1 MTTDGKLVRDRI
13 PELIRQSGR
22 CNEVRHLSGG
32 ELAKALAAK
41 LCEEAQE
48 SAEALGNR
56 QALVEELADLTEVM
70 SALTASL
77 GIGQQEILD
86 AAAEKALRRGV
97 FETGAWVATA
107 D

>member
-1 MTTDGKLVRDRI
+1 VTDGKLVRDKI
-13 PELIRQSGR
+13 PDLIRQSDR
-22 CNEVRHLSGG
+22 YVEVRYLSGE
-32 ELAKALAAK
+32 ELAGALAAK
-41 LCEEAQE
+41 LLEEAQE
-48 SAEALGNR
+48 VAEALGNR

-77 GIGQQEILD
+77 GIEQQEILD
-86 AAAEKALRRGV
+86 AAEEKALRRGV